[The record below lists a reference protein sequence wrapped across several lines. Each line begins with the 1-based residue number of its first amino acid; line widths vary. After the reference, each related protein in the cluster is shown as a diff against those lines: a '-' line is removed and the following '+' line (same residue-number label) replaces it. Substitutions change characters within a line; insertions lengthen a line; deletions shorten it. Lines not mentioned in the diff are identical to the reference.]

1 MATEIVNAK
10 ISFVSLVDKA
20 ANKKSFAIIK
30 SADKPTFQRHVPI
43 LKTDEAKKI
52 VTGIVYEPDVLDAHD
67 EFMTEEEIEKS
78 AHLFMK
84 EFRNV
89 DKQHDFTSGYGEVIE
104 SWVAKSEMKLG
115 DQDVKKG
122 TWLMSV
128 HVTDDDTWEG
138 IQKGEITG
146 FSMGGVGERVE
157 HEDTAEEVEKSEAG
171 LFKILK
177 DFFSGKSTQIKKGA
191 VKDNYSANAKRSN
204 FWTAFDALQS
214 VLGYWDW
221 RQDKFVME
229 SDPVVIQEALQDFS
243 EILSGILVSEDII
256 KAIGTPDKELI
267 TKAGKKIST
276 NNMTQIKTAY
286 EALSKLIEL
295 ENPEG
300 EEGEIDVKKEEIE
313 KMIGEAVTKAINPLK
328 EKLNIVEKEEG
339 AEDETQNEEL
349 KPEDIAQLVSQAVN
363 KAVEPLSNRL
373 DQVEKARGLKK
384 SLDDDGEPQDTPVA
398 KSYMDYFK

>member
-30 SADKPTFQRHVPI
+30 SADKPTFQRQVPI

-67 EFMTEEEIEKS
+67 EFMTEGEIEKA

-115 DQDVKKG
+115 DQEIKKG

-157 HEDTAEEVEKSEAG
+157 HEDTEEVEKSESG

-177 DFFSGKSTQIKKGA
+177 DFFSGNKAPIKKGE
-191 VKDNYSANAKRSN
+191 VKDKFEASIKRSN
-204 FWTAFDALQS
+204 FWTAFDTLQTT
-214 VLGYWDW
+214 LGYWDW
-221 RQDKFVME
+221 RSDKFIME
-229 SDPVVIQEALQDFS
+229 NDAQKIQEALQDFN
-243 EILSGILVSEDII
+243 EIITGILVSDDII
-256 KAIGTPDKELI
+256 KALGTPDKDLI
-267 TKAGKKIST
+267 TKAGKKISA

-286 EALSKLIEL
+286 EALGKLVEL
-295 ENPEG
+295 DAQ
-300 EEGEIDVKKEEIE
+300 EEEEIDVKKEDIE
-313 KMIGEAVTKAINPLK
+313 KMIGEAV
-328 EKLNIVEKEEG
+328 
-339 AEDETQNEEL
+339 Q
-349 KPEDIAQLVSQAVN
+349 
-363 KAVEPLSNRL
+363 KAVEPITKKLDDIEKGAEGTDGEEGTETTEGQDNIADVVSEAVAKALKPLNERL
-373 DQVEKARGLKK
+373 DKVEKARGIKK
-384 SLDDDGEPQDTPVA
+384 SEEDPEPTDPIKKSVWDGLL
-398 KSYMDYFK
+398 

>member
-1 MATEIVNAK
+1 MTTEIVNAK

-30 SADKPTFQRHVPI
+30 SADKPTFQRQVPI
-43 LKTDEAKKI
+43 LKTDETKRI

-67 EFMTEEEIEKS
+67 EFMTEGEIEKA

-84 EFRNV
+84 EFRQV

-104 SWVAKSEMKLG
+104 SWVAKSEMKLE
-115 DQDVKKG
+115 DQDIKKG

-157 HEDTAEEVEKSEAG
+157 HEDDEVVEKSEKG

-177 DFFSGKSTQIKKGA
+177 DFFAGTGTPIKKGE
-191 VKDNYSANAKRSN
+191 VKDKFEDSIKRSN
-204 FWTAFDALQS
+204 FWTAFDTLQS
-214 VLGYWDW
+214 TLGYWDW
-221 RQDKFVME
+221 RNDQFVME
-229 SDPVVIQEALQDFS
+229 GDPVKIQEALQDFN
-243 EILSGILVSEDII
+243 EILTGILASGDVV
-256 KAIGTPDKELI
+256 KALGTPDKNLI

-286 EALSKLIEL
+286 EALGKLIEL
-295 ENPEG
+295 DSQEG
-300 EEGEIDVKKEEIE
+300 ETEVKKEDIE
-313 KMIGEAVTKAINPLK
+313 KMIGAAV
-328 EKLNIVEKEEG
+328 E
-339 AEDETQNEEL
+339 
-349 KPEDIAQLVSQAVN
+349 
-363 KAVEPLSNRL
+363 KAVEPITKKLDEIEKGVDGGQGSEPSEGDDNIADVVSKAITKALEPLNERL
-373 DQVEKARGLKK
+373 ENVEKSRGIKK
-384 SLDDDGEPQDTPVA
+384 SEDDQEPAESIKKSVWDGLL
-398 KSYMDYFK
+398 